1 MQFNKQQTGPENTFN
16 LILTNSRVKVIT
28 TYKKKQGISSSN
40 GFLVSK
46 NNNIYLV
53 VTKHSLYDDDVD
65 KIKVSSDSIKYTGTY
80 SPASFYTTS
89 NLDVA
94 IYQILRSKYI
104 NSSQIINVNQFNYD
118 LTIKNILF
126 SFQFSSTSF
135 FHSSNLE
142 KYNHYEVNEFD
153 KKIKNPSIILNKCS
167 ISNDVQNKAAISLCG
182 SMSGTLSVTKNSKI
196 HSMFIGTSNM
206 DFLFLP
212 IFYVEFMI
220 SQIENSKKNLGI
232 NFFDIE
238 LEFTKNNLLKSKQ
251 DYSSLKKDDI
261 ICKIDGNDIVNAT
274 VFVPELETRILI
286 DQYIMLCSHD
296 SFDFTIL
303 RNNIPK
309 NILVKSSKVK

>member
-1 MQFNKQQTGPENTFN
+1 MQFIKQQTGTNYTLN
-16 LILTNSRVKVIT
+16 QILTNSRVKVIT
-28 TYKKKQGISSSN
+28 TYKKKNGISTSN

-53 VTKHSLYDDDVD
+53 VTKHCLYDDDVD
-65 KIKVSSDSIKYTGTY
+65 KIKVSSDSIKYSGTY
-80 SPASFYTTS
+80 SPTSFYTTS

-135 FHSSNLE
+135 FHSSNLQN
-142 KYNHYEVNEFD
+142 YNHYDVNEFD
-153 KKIKNPSIILNKCS
+153 KKIKSPSIILNKCS

-206 DFLFLP
+206 EFLFLP

-251 DYSSLKKDDI
+251 DYSGLKKDDI

-296 SFDFTIL
+296 NFDFTIL